1 MDDVEALLKENN
13 QQMSAKRTEKI
24 LKKHK
29 NIRKVVDG
37 EEVICAL
44 DGLAKLKIFSNSTP
58 KTFLVLTPTR
68 IIFYRPKIIGYDV
81 QTMPLEKVQ
90 SISTSKGALF
100 TSMTIYT
107 ANDVI
112 EINKTTFVDYFVGK
126 VNELIS

>member
-1 MDDVEALLKENN
+1 
-13 QQMSAKRTEKI
+13 
-24 LKKHK
+24 
-29 NIRKVVDG
+29 
-37 EEVICAL
+37 
-44 DGLAKLKIFSNSTP
+44 
-58 KTFLVLTPTR
+58 
-68 IIFYRPKIIGYDV
+68 
-81 QTMPLEKVQ
+81 MPLEKVQ